1 MTERFELVPFE
12 DRHIMTVR
20 NDDGVHVVMKPL
32 VEALGLTWQGQLE
45 RIKRH
50 PVISEGVSVTLIPS
64 AGGAQEATTL
74 ELEQFHGW
82 LVTISPDRVAD
93 EAKRDTI
100 IRYQKRAFRVLFEHF
115 HGAMDGN
122 TAVDARAI
130 AQLEHSERT
139 ARRREL
145 PGLMDKLKRER
156 NPEIRRVLH
165 ALIVKACASEEITP
179 PAIESIG
186 RDAPRAPDILD
197 GFWQAVG
204 ALEVA
209 GISINHSRTQGLL
222 AINLK
227 ELSVRFTAAGIRVK
241 IDKTMRDALC
251 QSVAPK
257 FVAKNHSVNSVTGST
272 VSCWVF
278 EREQPE
284 VSQSPALAAS

>member
-1 MTERFELVPFE
+1 M
-12 DRHIMTVR
+12 
-20 NDDGVHVVMKPL
+20 
-32 VEALGLTWQGQLE
+32 EALQ
-45 RIKRH
+45 
-50 PVISEGVSVTLIPS
+50 VEGYQVLHDYWVKGS
-64 AGGAQEATTL
+64 ATNPRAA
-74 ELEQFHGW
+74 
-82 LVTISPDRVAD
+82 
-93 EAKRDTI
+93 AK
-100 IRYQKRAFRVLFEHF
+100 
-115 HGAMDGN
+115 
-122 TAVDARAI
+122 
-130 AQLEHSERT
+130 LEHSERT

>member
-1 MTERFELVPFE
+1 ML
-12 DRHIMTVR
+12 
-20 NDDGVHVVMKPL
+20 
-32 VEALGLTWQGQLE
+32 
-45 RIKRH
+45 
-50 PVISEGVSVTLIPS
+50 
-64 AGGAQEATTL
+64 
-74 ELEQFHGW
+74 
-82 LVTISPDRVAD
+82 
-93 EAKRDTI
+93 
-100 IRYQKRAFRVLFEHF
+100 
-115 HGAMDGN
+115 
-122 TAVDARAI
+122 

-165 ALIVKACASEEITP
+165 ALIVKACASEEIAP

-197 GFWQAVG
+197 AFWQAVG
-204 ALEVA
+204 AMEVA
-209 GISINHSRTQGLL
+209 GISINHSRAQGLL

-227 ELSVRFTAAGIRVK
+227 ELAVRFTAAGIRVK

-251 QSVAPK
+251 QSASPK

-278 EREQPE
+278 EREEPE
-284 VSQSPALAAS
+284 VRRSPALAAS